1 MSTDQLA
8 VSKRRRR
15 IDRTPEFKAQIVA
28 TCLQVGVS
36 VTAIARAHDLNPSL
50 VHRWVRDHERS
61 QKVISDENTF
71 EMEAPSKSGFIEL
84 PFKSLPHESGQ
95 IELEFRRG
103 DLTAKLKLPVSS
115 AIECTH
121 MIKALFKC

>member
-15 IDRTPEFKAQIVA
+15 IDRTSEFKDQIVA
-28 TCLQVGVS
+28 SCLQVGVS

-50 VHRWVRDHERS
+50 VHRWVRDHERR
-61 QKVISDENTF
+61 QKILPDENTF
-71 EMEAPSKSGFIEL
+71 EMEASSKSGFIEL
-84 PFKSLPHESGQ
+84 PFKSLPLESGQ
-95 IELEFRRG
+95 IELEFQRG
-103 DLTAKLKLPVSS
+103 DLTAKLKLPSGS
-115 AIECTH
+115 ALECAH

>member
-1 MSTDQLA
+1 M
-8 VSKRRRR
+8 
-15 IDRTPEFKAQIVA
+15 A

-36 VTAIARAHDLNPSL
+36 VKAIARAHDLNPSI

-103 DLTAKLKLPVSS
+103 DLTAKLKLPGGS
-115 AIECTH
+115 ALECAH

>member
-1 MSTDQLA
+1 VSTDQLA

-71 EMEAPSKSGFIEL
+71 EMEAPSNSGFIEL
-84 PFKSLPHESGQ
+84 PFKSPVHEIGQ

-103 DLTAKLKLPVSS
+103 NLTAKLKLPGSS